1 MIRLRAVLCIATLLV
16 VASPTYAIDIEGTT
30 VVVPVA
36 MHGPGAQGTQWQ
48 TDLCISNMTM
58 AAKNVNVT
66 FYPTNGEPV
75 GTTVNVRSFGVVELR
90 DVVLSTFGFT
100 NAKGMLL
107 LSVETTTGIQAT
119 ARIFN
124 AGNPMGEFGQFVPGI
139 AMERLERQAY
149 VAGLAGVDGNRS
161 NFGIANPAE
170 EPVEVSVYVVDGE
183 GNALNNHELT
193 VGGMSVV
200 QINDLF
206 AEFGITPQRGVQVDM
221 HAATAVPI
229 YGYASV
235 VRNGTG
241 DAIFIFGTSP
251 NN

>member
-1 MIRLRAVLCIATLLV
+1 MTRSRFALCIAIVLATV
-16 VASPTYAIDIEGTT
+16 GSTYAIDIEGSA
-30 VVVPVA
+30 VVIPVA

-58 AAKNVNVT
+58 AGKNVTVT

-75 GTTVNVRSFGVVELR
+75 STTVNVRSFGVVELR
-90 DVVLSTFGFT
+90 DVVRTTFGFT

-107 LSVETTTGIQAT
+107 LAVETATGIQAT

-139 AMERLERQAY
+139 ATERLERQAY

-170 EPVEVSVYVVDGE
+170 EPVDVSVYVVDGE
-183 GNALNNHELT
+183 GNSLHTHELT

-206 AEFGITPQRGVQVDM
+206 AEFDIAPQRGIQVDM

>member
-1 MIRLRAVLCIATLLV
+1 MRQIKTALGIATLLV
-16 VASPTYAIDIEGTT
+16 VAASAHGIDIEGTA
-30 VVVPVA
+30 VVIPVA

-58 AAKNVNVT
+58 AAKNVTVT

-75 GTTVNVRSFGVVELR
+75 GTTVNVRSFGVVALR
-90 DVVLSTFGFT
+90 AVVLSTFGFT

-183 GNALNNHELT
+183 GNALHSHELT